1 MIPLSLLELTA
12 THHKRSREE
21 MAFNHKNEWRQFEYY
36 YLELG
41 KTFIHINPA
50 MASAIRH
57 NEAEVAGIY
66 SQLGAA
72 WFLVT
77 LHLPWLPFPPP
88 SKGSLAARDII
99 SFGGQSCQRRN
110 AFLCSRS
117 GNIQRPSFF
126 QLPRRPLLHKC
137 SSLNNLLWPLD
148 DITFRALASPSCV
161 HMDTIQYALQVELRP
176 EIYSLFLLIITVF

>member
-21 MAFNHKNEWRQFEYY
+21 MAFNHKSEWRQFEYY

-72 WFLVT
+72 
-77 LHLPWLPFPPP
+77 
-88 SKGSLAARDII
+88 
-99 SFGGQSCQRRN
+99 
-110 AFLCSRS
+110 
-117 GNIQRPSFF
+117 
-126 QLPRRPLLHKC
+126 
-137 SSLNNLLWPLD
+137 
-148 DITFRALASPSCV
+148 
-161 HMDTIQYALQVELRP
+161 
-176 EIYSLFLLIITVF
+176 